1 MSRSEGS
8 DSITLSNLN
17 SLSDNDLN
25 CATDK
30 LYGDFTGEVWDNLI
44 KIRKK
49 VKQMM
54 NNDINR
60 TTLDIIYIP
69 IVFHNLY
76 KIDPLSLDP
85 ILSPRTFKINQIYP
99 NPFNPIT
106 TIRYSLSYNTD
117 VQISIYDITG
127 RLITTLFNEFQIA
140 GYHSITWDAS
150 NFSSSIYL
158 LSISSGKFTETQKL
172 VLIK

>member
-1 MSRSEGS
+1 MGQS
-8 DSITLSNLN
+8 
-17 SLSDNDLN
+17 
-25 CATDK
+25 
-30 LYGDFTGEVWDNLI
+30 Y

-49 VKQMM
+49 DKQMM
-54 NNDINR
+54 NNKINR
-60 TTLDIIYIP
+60 TTLDTIYIP

-85 ILSPRTFKINQIYP
+85 ILSPITFEINQIYP

-140 GYHSITWDAS
+140 GYHSITWNAS